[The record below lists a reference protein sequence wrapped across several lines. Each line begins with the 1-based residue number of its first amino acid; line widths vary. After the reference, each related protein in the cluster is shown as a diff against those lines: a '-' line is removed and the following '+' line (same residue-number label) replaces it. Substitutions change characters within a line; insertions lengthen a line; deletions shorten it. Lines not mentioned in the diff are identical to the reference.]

1 MSAKKRILMVDD
13 DKDYL
18 DLTRNVLE
26 HEGYEVSTALDGAS
40 GLAMAK
46 TVHPHL
52 LLLDVMMNSS
62 SEGFDISRELRHVR
76 ELKDLPV
83 IILTG
88 IRDVMG
94 LGFHFEPDDT
104 WLPAQAVLEKPI
116 APERLVAEIKKC
128 LFEKK
133 KGGKE
138 TSAMEEC
145 KS

>member
-1 MSAKKRILMVDD
+1 MIARKRILMVDD

-26 HEGYEVSTALDGAS
+26 HEGYEVLTALDGAS

-46 TVHPHL
+46 TAHPHL

-62 SEGFDISRELRHVR
+62 TEGFGISRELRRVR

-94 LGFHFEPDDT
+94 LGFHFEPDES
-104 WLPAQAVLEKPI
+104 WLPVQAVLEKPI
-116 APERLVAEIKKC
+116 PPERLLAEIKKC
-128 LFEKK
+128 LSKK
-133 KGGKE
+133 KGAA
-138 TSAMEEC
+138 TA
-145 KS
+145 